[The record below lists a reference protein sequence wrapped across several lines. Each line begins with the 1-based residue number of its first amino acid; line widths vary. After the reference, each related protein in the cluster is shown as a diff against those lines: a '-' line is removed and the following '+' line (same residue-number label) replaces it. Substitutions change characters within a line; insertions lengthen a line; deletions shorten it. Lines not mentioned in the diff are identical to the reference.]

1 MIMCPVVVAALPF
14 AQTKFKIWFP
24 GVTFR
29 EQVLAEWSMAKEEL
43 PLKPCFKFSFGKC
56 IAMCHLAI
64 VYLIYIYIYIYIYR
78 VSRVSRVPS
87 FLRLYSAYVFISML
101 YMCL

>member
-1 MIMCPVVVAALPF
+1 MIMWPVVVAALPF

-24 GVTFR
+24 GVEFR

-56 IAMCHLAI
+56 ITMCHLAI
-64 VYLIYIYIYIYIYR
+64 MYLIYIHIVCLVR
-78 VSRVSRVPS
+78 LVSHSR
-87 FLRLYSAYVFISML
+87 I
-101 YMCL
+101 